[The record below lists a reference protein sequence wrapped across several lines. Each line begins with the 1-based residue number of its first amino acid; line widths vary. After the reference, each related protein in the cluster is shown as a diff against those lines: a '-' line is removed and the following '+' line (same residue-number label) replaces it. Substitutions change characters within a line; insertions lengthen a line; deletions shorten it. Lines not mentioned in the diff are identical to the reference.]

1 MLKTSVIERLKK
13 LGVPINPNLPPIEET
28 AFREASDVAK
38 RINILGIFIAISDDQ
53 KSIPFFRDLIGE
65 QRMDRELTRTEK
77 SVLKA
82 GSLTDQQ
89 EIDFSWYKESLH
101 ALSWCLAI
109 FDEMP
114 PPFSEAALSKIYE
127 YLPPEVNLSSFVS
140 NAHFREKVVIL
151 EETEYCY
158 GVHWAIRHPESW
170 GLLQKRKLK
179 KLNLSVVRERRRAL
193 EWVVNKS
200 LSWDEISLDT

>member
-1 MLKTSVIERLKK
+1 MLKTSVIQRLKK
-13 LGVPINPNLPPIEET
+13 LGVPTNPHLPPIEET

-53 KSIPFFRDLIGE
+53 KSIPFFKELIGE
-65 QRMDRELTRTEK
+65 QRMEGELTGIEEA
-77 SVLKA
+77 VLRA
-82 GSLTDQQ
+82 ESLTDQQ
-89 EIDFSWYKESLH
+89 EIEFSWYKESLY

-109 FDEMP
+109 FDEMTP
-114 PPFSEAALSKIYE
+114 PLNESTLLKIYE
-127 YLPPEVNLSSFVS
+127 YLPPEVNLNSFVS
-140 NAHFREKVVIL
+140 SAHFREKATIL
-151 EETEYCY
+151 EETEYYY

-170 GLLQKRKLK
+170 GLLQRRKLK

-193 EWVVNKS
+193 EWVINKS